1 MEQAIIYAIY
11 VHALLG
17 GVGLLAGGISV
28 IAAKGK
34 TLHTRSGNVFSVS
47 MIGSALISLGVA
59 SLPNHQ
65 NLFLFLIGV
74 FTIYMV
80 LAGNRALRLTVK
92 NKTKVSATDQILS
105 GAMLAGSVAM
115 ILIGTYRMIYEQ
127 PNGILFIF
135 FGGVGVLMTTSDFKT
150 YRTFQ
155 KDRHVRMRSHI
166 GKMVGALIASVT
178 AFIVAGLDFKTVV
191 AWLSPTLLGI
201 PYIIY
206 WTRRFKTKEKTVVQS
221 DT

>member
-1 MEQAIIYAIY
+1 MEEAIEYAIY
-11 VHALLG
+11 GHALLG
-17 GVGLLAGGISV
+17 GVGLLAGGVSV
-28 IAAKGK
+28 VAAKGK
-34 TLHTRSGNVFSVS
+34 TLHTRSGKVFSIS
-47 MIGSALISLGVA
+47 MIGSALISLVVA

-65 NLFLFLIGV
+65 NLFLLLIGV

-80 LAGNRALRLTVK
+80 LVGNRALKLTVK
-92 NKTKVSATDQILS
+92 NKTKASTTDLILS
-105 GAMLAGSVAM
+105 GAMLVGSVAM
-115 ILIGTYRMIYEQ
+115 MLIGTYRMIYEQ

-135 FGGVGVLMTTSDFKT
+135 FGGVGLLMTISDFKT

-178 AFIVAGLDFKTVV
+178 AFIVAGLDFKTVA
-191 AWLSPTLLGI
+191 AWLSPTLLGV

-206 WTRRFKTKEKTVVQS
+206 WTRRFKAKENTGVQ
-221 DT
+221 DNA